1 MERGLHHTAHSAG
14 QLPHC
19 CAKRT
24 PAPRPPT
31 CVNPSR
37 LHLPAAAAVSR
48 ALPQRAV
55 QGCHKHEG
63 SGRRIE
69 PQRQQVAGQ
78 QSDQAAGL
86 QATEGTSR
94 KVHERQGAVAHHW
107 QARRHWWRAGCMHT
121 APEEHASAV
130 AAVLPA
136 PAARLTLHSSTPSW
150 LASTEGGATPPLA
163 AAPKAS
169 PLKSDA

>member
-48 ALPQRAV
+48 ALLQRAV

-69 PQRQQVAGQ
+69 PQWQEAAGQ
-78 QSDQAAGL
+78 QSHQATGL
-86 QATEGTSR
+86 Q
-94 KVHERQGAVAHHW
+94 VA
-107 QARRHWWRAGCMHT
+107 
-121 APEEHASAV
+121 
-130 AAVLPA
+130 
-136 PAARLTLHSSTPSW
+136 
-150 LASTEGGATPPLA
+150 EGGGRGGGSSWCVCVPEYVYV
-163 AAPKAS
+163 
-169 PLKSDA
+169 